1 MIDFIGNK
9 KNYSLIKLSKCL
21 ILTNLLISFASSSYV
36 KAATQRTPSQIL
48 PETFKE
54 QGTIKDLDSRKQKEL
69 FPAKPVIKA
78 NQQEKIDIKFYE
90 LNLDIDFNS
99 SRIRGSVTV
108 NGVIG
113 DIYPDFIELDLYD
126 NMTVDSILH
135 NNN

>member
-69 FPAKPVIKA
+69 FPAKPVIKD
-78 NQQEKIDIKFYE
+78 NQQEKIDIKIIPKT
-90 LNLDIDFNS
+90 LIILAPDQLQDKINFN
-99 SRIRGSVTV
+99 TKE
-108 NGVIG
+108 N
-113 DIYPDFIELDLYD
+113 F
-126 NMTVDSILH
+126 
-135 NNN
+135 